1 MCHRLAF
8 VIDLGL
14 APASFAPFVRWI
26 PEFDEISFFVPHAT
40 LLFRL
45 REENEPRRSRPLS
58 RLDRGFRS
66 RTDYCQQDID
76 EMYFLLQK
84 KKIQETIHRLEVFWR
99 KNKIFSPLSRWAVPA
114 RSFPA
119 SCCRGCLPAERSE
132 RTGLFSPLPRS
143 KIAKP
148 GGP

>member
-26 PEFDEISFFVPHAT
+26 PEFDEISFFVPRAT

-45 REENEPRRSRPLS
+45 REENEPRRSKPLS
-58 RLDRGFRS
+58 RLDRGFRV
-66 RTDYCQQDID
+66 RTDYCQEDID

-84 KKIQETIHRLEVFWR
+84 KKVQETIHLEVFWR
-99 KNKIFSPLSRWAVPA
+99 KNKTFSSLSR
-114 RSFPA
+114 
-119 SCCRGCLPAERSE
+119 
-132 RTGLFSPLPRS
+132 
-143 KIAKP
+143 
-148 GGP
+148 